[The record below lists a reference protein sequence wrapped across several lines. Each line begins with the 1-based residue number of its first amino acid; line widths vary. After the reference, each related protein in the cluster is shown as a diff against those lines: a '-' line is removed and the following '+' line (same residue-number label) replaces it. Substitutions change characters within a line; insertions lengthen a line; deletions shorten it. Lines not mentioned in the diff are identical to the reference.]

1 MLQHNLAQK
10 GLPGAAAI
18 LLQGCFVPSC
28 GAEYILSRAGGILMK
43 ISWWWG
49 GGSSLH
55 PSLGFHRR
63 YFLLLNLSSALFF
76 SKGIWVCS
84 LWSDQCYFISLPLVP
99 QTSETWGT
107 FCLWRGVCP
116 SLLLPSFLLC
126 VHSRL
131 SLPAQTQALVTF

>member
-1 MLQHNLAQK
+1 MLQHNLVQK

-28 GAEYILSRAGGILMK
+28 GTEYILSRAGGILMK
-43 ISWWWG
+43 ICW

-84 LWSDQCYFISLPLVP
+84 LWSDQCYFISLPPVP
-99 QTSETWGT
+99 QTSGTWGT
-107 FCLWRGVCP
+107 FCLRRGVCP
-116 SLLLPSFLLC
+116 SLLLSSFLLC
-126 VHSRL
+126 VHSCL